1 MWELSYP
8 EMVQPVSEYV
18 VPVPKVEL
26 LKRLSVVTVSLF
38 VDSDRLRIN
47 NVNVNIAN
55 FLI

>member
-1 MWELSYP
+1 
-8 EMVQPVSEYV
+8 MVHPVSEYV

>member
-1 MWELSYP
+1 
-8 EMVQPVSEYV
+8 MVQPVSEYV
-18 VPVPKVEL
+18 VPVPNVEL